1 MLGIEWKK
9 YIILKEERPELFI
22 NNGIINIVFDESII
36 EDYQSKKNVK
46 IGVVYDSPYNMMVVD
61 LVYNDKEDYYTY
73 ERVIPKVKSGAVVII
88 PRYNGKYVLLK
99 QYRHAIR
106 DYQYAFPRGFAEAG
120 ISAEDNVRKEL
131 FEEIGAKSSNIRY
144 LGNVIADSGL
154 IGNKVSVY
162 ECEINE
168 YNKKEKNEGIVEVIE
183 VTSRQLIKMIDG
195 NELDDGFTLSAV
207 VMLLSKEV
215 F

>member
-1 MLGIEWKK
+1 MLGIEWNK

-73 ERVIPKVKSGAVVII
+73 ERVIPKVQNGAVVII
-88 PRYNGKYVLLK
+88 PKYNGKYVLLK

-162 ECEINE
+162 ECEIDS
-168 YNKKEKNEGIVEVIE
+168 YTHKEMNEGIVDIVEVSYDNLKEMVKQHNI
-183 VTSRQLIKMIDG
+183 
-195 NELDDGFTLSAV
+195 DDGFTLSAIA
-207 VMLLSKEV
+207 LILCD
-215 F
+215 

>member
-1 MLGIEWKK
+1 MLGFEWKK
-9 YIILKEERPELFI
+9 YLILKEERPELFI
-22 NNGIINIVFDESII
+22 NNGIINIVFDETIV
-36 EDYQSKKNVK
+36 ENYQSQHGVN

-73 ERVIPKVKSGAVVII
+73 ERVIPKVQNGAVVII
-88 PRYNGKYVLLK
+88 PKYNGKYVLLK

-131 FEEIGAKSSNIRY
+131 FEEIGAKTSNIKY

-154 IGNKVSVY
+154 MGNKVSVY

-168 YNKKEKNEGIVEVIE
+168 YIKKEKNEGIVEVIE
-183 VTSRQLIKMIDG
+183 VTSRQLIDMIDS
-195 NELDDGFTLSAV
+195 NELDDGFTLSAIA
-207 VMLLSKEV
+207 MQLSK
-215 F
+215 